1 MTTCAAL
8 VVAAGRGNRFGTS
21 TPKQYADL
29 AGVSIIRHSLSTLSA
44 HPQISCVQSVIHTDD
59 QELFNQA
66 SEGLGLAPPVFGGE
80 TRQQSVRS
88 GLEALA
94 DLNPNYVLV
103 HDGARPNV
111 QSDTIDRVI
120 AALADGATGAIPVVP
135 IRDSLKRINAKSQI
149 IGAIP
154 RDNLVRAQTPQGFKF
169 QSLLSAHQNCDDPM
183 LTDDAAVMQ
192 QAGFETTTVR
202 GDEGNVKVT
211 DTADLH
217 RLAEAISETRT
228 GSGFDV
234 HRFGPGDGVTIGG
247 VFIPMDKALVGHS
260 DADVL
265 LHAATDAILGALG
278 NEDIGVHF
286 PPSDPTFKDS
296 DSKLFLTFAMER
308 LREQMGSLT
317 HLDATLICERPKISQ
332 ARDQIRTSVAAIA
345 DVPVSRISIK
355 ATTTEGLGFTGRGE
369 GIACQA
375 VATIRTPSVSY

>member
-8 VVAAGRGNRFGTS
+8 VIAAGRGARFGTS
-21 TPKQYADL
+21 TPKQYAEL
-29 AGVSIIRHSLSTLSA
+29 AGHSVIRHALSTLSA
-44 HPQISCVQSVIHTDD
+44 HPQISCVQSVIHPDD

-66 SEGLGLAPPVFGGE
+66 SEGLSLAPPVFGGE

-120 AALADGATGAIPVVP
+120 AALAKGATGAIPAVP
-135 IRDSLKRINAKSQI
+135 IRDSLKSIDAKFQI
-149 IGAIP
+149 TRAIP
-154 RDNLVRAQTPQGFKF
+154 RENLVRAQTPQGFKF
-169 QSLLSAHQNCDDPM
+169 RSLLSAHQNCDDPL

-192 QAGFETTTVR
+192 QAGFETTTVQ
-202 GDEGNVKVT
+202 GDEGNVKIT
-211 DTADLH
+211 DKADLH

-228 GSGFDV
+228 GIGFDV
-234 HRFGPGDGVTIGG
+234 HRLGPGDGVTLGG
-247 VFIPMDKALVGHS
+247 IFIPMNKALVGHS

-278 NEDIGVHF
+278 DGDIGVHF
-286 PPSDPTFKDS
+286 PPSDPKYKDS
-296 DSKLFLTFAMER
+296 DSRIFLTFAMER
-308 LREQMGSLT
+308 LRAQKGSLN
-317 HLDATLICERPKISQ
+317 HLDATLICEHPKISQ
-332 ARDQIRTSVAAIA
+332 VRDQIRASVAAINV
-345 DVPVSRISIK
+345 VPVSRISIK

-375 VATIRTPSVSY
+375 IATIRVPTVAY